1 MRKPIP
7 CQNGVSPS
15 RVTMT
20 QGDWLSCVD
29 FLTERIPA
37 VSREQ
42 WEKRI
47 LNGEVLD
54 EQGFP
59 ITLNTRHQPGKKLYY
74 YRYLEHE
81 WQIPFEETVLYQDGH
96 LVVADKPHFLPVI
109 PSGRYIQETLL
120 VRLRRKLGI
129 DTLSPIHRID
139 RETAGLVLFSVR
151 PEERNSYQKLF
162 RTRAVSKTYEAIAPY
177 RQSLDEPTLCR
188 HQVFQR
194 DDNFMQMAVGSG
206 EPNTETLVSILQHS
220 QDYAHYCLEPFTG
233 RKHQLRVQMMA
244 MGIPILN
251 DRIYPDHRPEALTE
265 AMLVEEY
272 RHPLQLLARSIAF
285 IDPVTGEDR
294 LFNSAR
300 KLSLQDLTEPVN
312 FSIRNRNESIG

>member
-1 MRKPIP
+1 MKKPIP
-7 CQNGVSPS
+7 CLNGVSPS
-15 RVTMT
+15 RIAMLP
-20 QGDWLSCVD
+20 GDWLTCVD
-29 FLTERIPA
+29 FLTDRIPA

-54 EQGFP
+54 EAGKP
-59 ITLNTRHQPGKKLYY
+59 IRLSTRHQAGRKLYY

-81 WQIPFEETVLYQDGH
+81 WPVPFEETVIYQDDH

-120 VRLRRKLGI
+120 VRLRRKLNI

-151 PEERNSYQKLF
+151 PEERNDYQKLF
-162 RTRAVSKTYEAIAPY
+162 RTRAVSKVYEAIARY
-177 RQSLDEPTLCR
+177 RQELTSPTLCR
-188 HQVFQR
+188 HQLCQHP
-194 DDNFMQMAVGSG
+194 DNFMQMIVGND
-206 EPNTETLVSILQHS
+206 EPNAETLISIIQHN
-220 QDYAHYCLEPFTG
+220 QDHALYRLEPYTG

-251 DRIYPDHRPEALTE
+251 DRIYPIHQPEAVTE
-265 AMLVEEY
+265 TMLAEEY
-272 RHPLQLLARSIAF
+272 RQPLQLIARSIAF
-285 IDPVTGEDR
+285 IDPITGQD
-294 LFNSAR
+294 LQFNSR
-300 KLSLQDLTEPVN
+300 QKLSSYALTEN
-312 FSIRNRNESIG
+312 ANISKD

>member
-1 MRKPIP
+1 MKKPIP
-7 CQNGVSPS
+7 CMNGVSPS
-15 RVTMT
+15 RITMA
-20 QGDWLSCVD
+20 QGDWLSCLD
-29 FLTERIPA
+29 FLAERIPA

-54 EQGFP
+54 ENGIP
-59 ITLNTRHQPGKKLYY
+59 ITLNARHQAGRKLYY

-81 WQIPFEETVLYQDGH
+81 WHIPFEEAVLYQDDH

-120 VRLRRKLGI
+120 VRLRRMLGI

-151 PEERNSYQKLF
+151 PDERNDYQKLF
-162 RTRAVSKTYEAIAPY
+162 RTRAVSKIYEAIAPY
-177 RQSLDEPTLCR
+177 KQSLDEPTLCR
-188 HQVFQR
+188 YQVFQR
-194 DDNFMQMAVGSG
+194 DDNFMQMATGNG
-206 EPNTETLVSILQHS
+206 EPNTETLVSILQHNS
-220 QDYAHYCLEPFTG
+220 DYAHYRLEPFTG

-251 DRIYPDHRPEALTE
+251 DRIYPKHLPEAVTE
-265 AMLVEEY
+265 PMLAEEY

-285 IDPVTGEDR
+285 IDPVTGQDR
-294 LFNSAR
+294 QFSSSRQLAAKS
-300 KLSLQDLTEPVN
+300 LTEP
-312 FSIRNRNESIG
+312 